1 MTPISSKRIA
11 VFPGTFDP
19 FTLGHMSIVS
29 RGLELLDEVVIAIG
43 INDSKRTYFTV
54 EQRLEMLRDLFRD
67 NPRIRVVRTTASPS
81 TLRSNGMPG
90 LFCGV
95 SGR

>member
-1 MTPISSKRIA
+1 M
-11 VFPGTFDP
+11 FPGTFDP

-54 EQRLEMLRDLFRD
+54 EQRLEMLREFVSG
-67 NPRIRVVRTTASPS
+67 NPRSSRFVRRLTIDLASMECPVYS
-81 TLRSNGMPG
+81 AGYPVG
-90 LFCGV
+90 E
-95 SGR
+95 